1 MKKYVLS
8 IFLALVM
15 VLALAFPALAATTA
29 DVTVTYTPQYIAIA
43 DNVTAYDFGAVGAS
57 ANYSTTTTYV
67 GITNT
72 SSVQTDIT
80 IGVTGNTWTGGTA
93 HTHSD
98 TAEPGA
104 DTVALWAN
112 RGGSWGT
119 GDIIVKYDTPNYIYE
134 NCPAT
139 TNFNYGLRLGTPTS
153 TTDGVEKTN
162 TVRVSAAA
170 G

>member
-1 MKKYVLS
+1 MKKYLISVL
-8 IFLALVM
+8 LALVM
-15 VLALAFPALAATTA
+15 LLALTVPAMAATTA

-43 DNVTAYDFGAVGAS
+43 DNVTSYDFGAVAAS
-57 ANYSTTTTYV
+57 ANYSTTTAYV

-80 IGVTGNTWTGGTA
+80 IAVTANEWTGGTA

-98 TAEPGA
+98 AGTPGA
-104 DTVALWAN
+104 DTAAMWAN
-112 RGGSWGT
+112 RGGTWGT
-119 GDIIVKYDTPNYIYE
+119 GDVIVKYDTPNYIYE
-134 NCPAT
+134 DCPAT

>member
-1 MKKYVLS
+1 MKYFVS
-8 IFLALVM
+8 ILLALVM
-15 VLALAFPALAATTA
+15 MLALTFPALAATTA

-43 DNVTAYDFGAVGAS
+43 DNVTSYDFGSVAAS
-57 ANYSTTTTYV
+57 ANYSTSTTYV

-80 IGVTGNTWTGGTA
+80 IAVTGDTWTGGTA

-104 DTVALWAN
+104 DTVAMWAN

-119 GDIIVKYDTPNYIYE
+119 GDVIVKYASPNYIYE

-139 TNFNYGLRLGTPTS
+139 TNFNYGIMIGTPTS
-153 TTDGVEKTN
+153 TTDGIEKAN